1 MNSSK
6 IVLTTQDIVNKEFTI
21 EPKGFKPQEVDGFLD
36 IVIKDYVAFD
46 KEIKKLRKELA
57 SLNEENSRLRSE
69 VRRLKDLETIHNEDS
84 RTSTPVN
91 NVDLLRRISQLEK
104 IILGKE
110 QQ

>member
-1 MNSSK
+1 MNNSK

-21 EPKGFKPQEVDGFLD
+21 ESKGFKPQEVDSFLD

-69 VRRLKDLETIHNEDS
+69 VRRLKDLETIAEEDN
-84 RTSTPVN
+84 RTQVPVN

-104 IILGKE
+104 IVYGKSE
-110 QQ
+110 

>member
-1 MNSSK
+1 MNNSK

-21 EPKGFKPQEVDGFLD
+21 ESKGFKPQEVDSFLD

-69 VRRLKDLETIHNEDS
+69 VRRLKDLETIAEEDN
-84 RTSTPVN
+84 RTQTPVN

-104 IILGKE
+104 IVYGKSE
-110 QQ
+110 